1 MVLLGIDVGSSV
13 AKVALYDLDGTLL
26 CMESQHIPTLQPQ
39 PEWVERDMNAMWS
52 QTASAIQAV
61 LKESRIDPAGIA
73 AIGCTGHGN
82 GLYLLDKSGQ
92 PLGNAIQSI
101 DTRGSNILKQW
112 SDDGILDK
120 LRPYTRQQSYPAQTI
135 TLLAWMR
142 DHNPE
147 MYEQIGN
154 VLLCKDYI
162 NYCLTGEIAT
172 DLSDMSTTSLLDV
185 SRQQY
190 SDEIFSLVGLQDI
203 ADKLP
208 PLASSLDVIGQV
220 SVESASKTGLIA
232 GTPVIAGMIDIT
244 ASAIGTGTITSG
256 QACIVAGTWSINQV
270 IAEHAFDADD
280 IFLNSIF
287 ADPSLYLVLE
297 GSPTSTTNLEWF
309 IEQFCYEEK
318 QQAEQEGVSVY
329 DICNQAVAETD
340 IEQNNIIFHP
350 FLYGSNIQP
359 NARAG
364 FFGVA
369 GWHTRQHMLR
379 AVYEGIVFGHLS
391 HINTLRHAGAEINVA
406 RLTGGAAKSE
416 IWSQMFAD
424 ILDTP
429 LEVCDATETGTK
441 GVALAA
447 GVGAGVYADLVE
459 AVSQGV
465 HVVETYHPIE
475 ENTAIYLKRY
485 EAYQMIA
492 QAMCN
497 AWDFLA

>member
-1 MVLLGIDVGSSV
+1 MFLLGIDLGSSV
-13 AKVALYDLDGTLL
+13 AKVALYDLDGALL
-26 CMESQHIPTLQPQ
+26 CMESQQIPTLQPQ
-39 PEWVERDMNAMWS
+39 PEWVERDMTVVWS

-61 LKESRIDPAGIA
+61 LKTSGIDPKQIA

-92 PLGNAIQSI
+92 ALGNAIQSI
-101 DTRGSNILKQW
+101 DTRGTKRLKQW
-112 SDDGILDK
+112 SDEGILTA

-147 MYEQIGN
+147 RYAQIGHI
-154 VLLCKDYI
+154 LLCKDYI

-190 SDEIFSLVGLQDI
+190 SDDILSLVGLEDI

-208 PLASSLDVIGQV
+208 RLASSLDVIGQV
-220 SVESASKTGLIA
+220 SAESASQTGLMA

-244 ASAIGTGTITSG
+244 ASAIGTGTIQAG
-256 QACIVAGTWSINQV
+256 QACVVAGTWSINQV
-270 IAEHAFDADD
+270 IAEQAFDDEA

-287 ADPSLYLVLE
+287 ADPSLYLILE

-318 QQAEQEGVSVY
+318 RQAEKEGLSVY
-329 DICNQAVAETD
+329 DLCNQAVAQTD
-340 IEQNNIIFHP
+340 IENNKIIFHP
-350 FLYGSNIQP
+350 FLYGSNIQA

-364 FFGVA
+364 FFGMA
-369 GWHTRQHMLR
+369 GWHTRQQLLR

-391 HINTLRHAGAEINVA
+391 HINALRQAGAQIDLA

-429 LEVCDATETGTK
+429 LEICDAIETGTK

-447 GVGAGVYADLVE
+447 GVGAGVYTNLAE
-459 AVSQGV
+459 AVAQGV
-465 HVVETYHPIE
+465 NVIHTYRPIE
-475 ENTAIYLKRY
+475 KNTAIYLKRY
-485 EAYQMIA
+485 EAYRMIA
-492 QAMCN
+492 DAMHA